1 MEDDRRVCVSGDPAD
16 ARRHFSGTGGVKC
29 ATGHA
34 LVALQAPHG
43 NSATDEPKT
52 SKSIRHP
59 HRIGTWNVR
68 GLNQPGKL
76 QTVENEM
83 QRKNVHLLGLSET
96 HWKGQ
101 GHCTSDSGST
111 VYFSGPED
119 ESSRGVAFIVPRS
132 MNKCVVGYNPV
143 SDRIITLKLNTIPC
157 KLNIVQVY
165 APTAQSTEEEI
176 EGFYDTLTAA
186 LKRLSKR
193 EVTII
198 LGDFNAKVG
207 DTESDDHLRRVA
219 GKYGIGERNDRGERL
234 LQFCCEEN
242 FTISNT
248 CFKHHIRRLYTWI
261 SPGDRCRN
269 QIDYILIRTR
279 WRSSVTNATT
289 YPGADCGSDHQL
301 LVATIQLR
309 LKRIKRPRVV
319 PNMRSIELN
328 GFRQGFEQRVKDF
341 PSSIIDS
348 DSKWEH
354 FKRMVEKTAT
364 ENKLV
369 KPVMKDFITPET
381 AQIILERR
389 ELKEQG
395 LCSPGDLQRY
405 SELSRQVQLCCR
417 KDYDSY
423 INGICLQLEQHSLK
437 NEFRYLFQ
445 KVKELTGTR
454 KPKTCVIE
462 DKSGC
467 LLTDVADVLD
477 RWKTYC
483 AELYNTSDSTNAVI
497 TWSTEEPDILP
508 SEIEHAIK
516 ALKCKKTPG
525 KDGITAEL
533 LKNLGQKGTKAIT
546 DICNT
551 IWKTGKWPKDWTE
564 SVFIPLHK
572 KGSSKD
578 CGNYRTLALISHAS
592 KILLHVI
599 NRRLNYFLSRQIP
612 EEQAGFVKG
621 KGTREQILN
630 VRQIIEKSREFNS
643 PVILCFID
651 YTKAFDCVQ
660 WDHLW
665 FVLLE
670 MGVPEHLVALIQSLY
685 TENRS
690 FVRIGTE
697 YSNMFQT
704 KKGVR
709 QGCILSPALFNIY
722 GEYVIRKT
730 IENWEKGFPVGGKR
744 LSNLRYADDTV
755 LLATSM
761 EDMTE
766 LFQRLETE
774 SGNIGLAVNRSK
786 TKVMIVDRAGTLA
799 NVTCNIPGINIVDQ
813 YIYLGSQI
821 CNDGSCVPEI
831 KRRIGMAKDAMTR
844 LNNIW
849 KKRGIGIKT
858 KIRLTR
864 ALVFPIFLYGVET
877 WTILARERQR
887 IDAFEMWCWRRLLR
901 IPWTAKRTNV
911 SILNQLKIKTRLST
925 ICQQRILSYFGH
937 TVRRGDESLEKLI
950 VVGSTEGKRS
960 RGRSPTRWTDQ
971 VKDSS
976 SSEFYAVVRDA
987 LDRNRWRQIIRSR
1000 CYPDADHDPQI

>member
-83 QRKNVHLLGLSET
+83 RRKNVHLLGLSET

-101 GHCTSDSGST
+101 GHCTSDSGTT

-132 MNKCVVGYNPV
+132 LNKCVVGYNPV
-143 SDRIITLKLNTIPC
+143 SDRIITLKLNTIPW
-157 KLNIVQVY
+157 KLNILQVY

-176 EGFYDTLTAA
+176 EGFYDTLTAT

-207 DTESDDHLRRVA
+207 DPESDDHLRRVA

-248 CFKHHIRRLYTWI
+248 CFKHHIRRLY
-261 SPGDRCRN
+261 P
-269 QIDYILIRTR
+269 L
-279 WRSSVTNATT
+279 
-289 YPGADCGSDHQL
+289 
-301 LVATIQLR
+301 
-309 LKRIKRPRVV
+309 
-319 PNMRSIELN
+319 
-328 GFRQGFEQRVKDF
+328 
-341 PSSIIDS
+341 
-348 DSKWEH
+348 
-354 FKRMVEKTAT
+354 
-364 ENKLV
+364 
-369 KPVMKDFITPET
+369 
-381 AQIILERR
+381 
-389 ELKEQG
+389 
-395 LCSPGDLQRY
+395 
-405 SELSRQVQLCCR
+405 
-417 KDYDSY
+417 
-423 INGICLQLEQHSLK
+423 
-437 NEFRYLFQ
+437 
-445 KVKELTGTR
+445 
-454 KPKTCVIE
+454 
-462 DKSGC
+462 
-467 LLTDVADVLD
+467 
-477 RWKTYC
+477 
-483 AELYNTSDSTNAVI
+483 
-497 TWSTEEPDILP
+497 
-508 SEIEHAIK
+508 
-516 ALKCKKTPG
+516 
-525 KDGITAEL
+525 L

-665 FVLLE
+665 IVLLE

-722 GEYVIRKT
+722 GEYIIRKT

-799 NVTCNIPGINIVDQ
+799 NVTCNIPGINIVDH

-864 ALVFPIFLYGVET
+864 ALVFPIFLYGVDD
-877 WTILARERQR
+877 LS
-887 IDAFEMWCWRRLLR
+887 
-901 IPWTAKRTNV
+901 PRTTKDRCIRDVVLEAITPNTLDCKTHQCV
-911 SILNQLKIKTRLST
+911 YPESAQNKNPLVDHMPTTHSILFRPHSA
-925 ICQQRILSYFGH
+925 QR
-937 TVRRGDESLEKLI
+937 R
-950 VVGSTEGKRS
+950 
-960 RGRSPTRWTDQ
+960 
-971 VKDSS
+971 
-976 SSEFYAVVRDA
+976 
-987 LDRNRWRQIIRSR
+987 
-1000 CYPDADHDPQI
+1000 